1 MSSPCSSELLQQDT
15 CAFVRILLGNLVL
28 HNVLCIASEKYPTQT
43 SLRGA
48 SPTKMA
54 ACVKAAVF
62 VCTPDTSDANLAGVG
77 FTQLTP
83 WRRVIFFYYLSN
95 EIYFIGIIGI
105 YSNPTN
111 GRKVC
116 NAGNCLLQLEN
127 SKHPPGINVLGR
139 GTERLELLLAKP
151 RNHPASFLCSDE

>member
-28 HNVLCIASEKYPTQT
+28 HDVLCIASEKYPTQT

-83 WRRVIFFYYLSN
+83 WRRVIFFT
-95 EIYFIGIIGI
+95 IFPMK
-105 YSNPTN
+105 SNPAN

>member
-28 HNVLCIASEKYPTQT
+28 HDVLCIASEKYPTQT
-43 SLRGA
+43 SLRAA

-54 ACVKAAVF
+54 ACVKAAVI

-83 WRRVIFFYYLSN
+83 
-95 EIYFIGIIGI
+95 
-105 YSNPTN
+105 
-111 GRKVC
+111 
-116 NAGNCLLQLEN
+116 
-127 SKHPPGINVLGR
+127 
-139 GTERLELLLAKP
+139 
-151 RNHPASFLCSDE
+151 